1 MGRPMKMP
9 EYEKMRLYVF
19 EKLEAELDP
28 RLYYH
33 GIHHTRDY
41 VLPAVE
47 HLAHLENIKGEQLIL
62 LLSAA
67 VLHDIGYIKQYEN
80 NETIATSIIA
90 DLLPKFAYSPTQI
103 EVIKAIIM
111 ATALPQTANSLLEKV
126 MCDADLCHF
135 GSDNF
140 IVLSNNLWREL
151 IEYGYKISEEQWH
164 EMTLSFLNSHS
175 YWTKAASIEWN
186 KIKKDNIEKLLEQM
200 KTP

>member
-1 MGRPMKMP
+1 MKVP
-9 EYEKMRLYVF
+9 EYQKMQKYVF

-47 HLAHLENIKGEQLIL
+47 HLAHLENIKGEPLIL

-67 VLHDIGYIKQYEN
+67 VLHDIGYIVRYEN
-80 NETIATSIIA
+80 NEVIGASIV
-90 DLLPKFAYSPTQI
+90 DELLPGFAYSPEQI

-111 ATALPQTANSLLEKV
+111 ATALPQTANNLLEKV

-135 GSDNF
+135 GADNF
-140 IVLSNNLWREL
+140 LILSNNLWREL
-151 IEYGYKISEEQWH
+151 IEFDYKITQEQWL
-164 EMTLSFLNSHS
+164 ESTLDFLNSHS
-175 YWTKAASIEWN
+175 YWTTAASIEWN
-186 KIKKDNIEKLLEQM
+186 KRKEHNIERLLKLM
-200 KTP
+200 KTS